1 MSTFEEESA
10 QDSPPGRILLALF
23 FAAVGVGGLAL
34 LPFQTRIAPGD
45 EGWFTQPW
53 LMPLLTLGLLSAVSL
68 IYVVILW
75 RSGEFARSKMTGTAL
90 AGEVWIWLKSAEFFA
105 WYVAYIVLLGVI
117 GYGLSTFLFVAC
129 LGLRVG
135 LRQPKW
141 LLAALGATLAM
152 VLLFRL
158 GLEIW
163 VPPADL
169 YDLLPKTVAVFL
181 QRYF

>member
-1 MSTFEEESA
+1 MSAFDEETVQEGV
-10 QDSPPGRILLALF
+10 PGRAVVALVF
-23 FAAVGVGGLAL
+23 LVFGTGGLAL
-34 LPFQTRIAPGD
+34 MPYQTGTSPGD

-68 IYVVILW
+68 IYVVTLW
-75 RSGEFARSKMTGTAL
+75 RSGEFTRARMTGGAL

-105 WYVAYIVLLGVI
+105 WYVAYIVLLGLV
-117 GYGLSTFLFVAC
+117 GYGISTFLFVSC

-135 LRQPKW
+135 LRQPRW

-169 YDLLPKTVAVFL
+169 YELLPKSVAVFL